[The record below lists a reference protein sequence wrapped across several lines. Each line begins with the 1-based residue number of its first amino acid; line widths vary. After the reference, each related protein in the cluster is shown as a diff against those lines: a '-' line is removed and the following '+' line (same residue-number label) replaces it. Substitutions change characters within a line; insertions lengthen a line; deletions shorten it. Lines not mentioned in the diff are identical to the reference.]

1 MGVFFG
7 SKISLPYIC
16 GMENNN
22 TNTME
27 KMTYDRMTQELIM
40 EILYEIVNDFSDPEV
55 IVDIFYDITEEFFT
69 FSGMKKQEAVTFN
82 ALIEDIFVKSALQLK
97 KIRG

>member
-1 MGVFFG
+1 
-7 SKISLPYIC
+7 
-16 GMENNN
+16 MENNK

-27 KMTYDRMTQELIM
+27 KMTYDQMGQELIM
-40 EILYEIVNDFSDPEV
+40 EVLYEIVSEVSDPED

-69 FSGMKKQEAVTFN
+69 FSGMKKQEAVMFN